1 MITIPAGDGSSTTSI
16 KLLKGYTLLDLK
28 ESHWSLSMLQSIPS
42 AVLIDMNGRETQL
55 ALRVFQCLPIKQRQG
70 GLVLSGKATSRP
82 GGKSL

>member
-42 AVLIDMNGRETQL
+42 AVLIDMNGR
-55 ALRVFQCLPIKQRQG
+55 
-70 GLVLSGKATSRP
+70 
-82 GGKSL
+82 